1 MSDHRFARAI
11 VLLLAATVLTPALAW
26 AQTPVRVGG
35 AVKEPRPI
43 LKPDP
48 VYPAMALA
56 ANVEGQVI
64 IEATIDREGKV
75 TNARV
80 LRSAPLFE
88 EAAIAAVRQWTYEP
102 SQLNGVPVEVLMTV
116 VVNFRLGATAPATQE
131 ELLSQRLAAAP
142 ADAGA
147 MIELAKI
154 YRDRGLLNEAAR
166 MLERAL
172 GQVKT
177 EAAAAGTGAA
187 ASTAPVRVGGDV
199 KDPKRI
205 TYVPPVFPAVAPQT
219 SASGQVILEIT
230 IAKDGTVKAARVL
243 RSVPLFDQ
251 AALEAVK
258 QWVYEPTLLR
268 GEPVEVLMTVVVN
281 FKIG

>member
-1 MSDHRFARAI
+1 VLFVTAI
-11 VLLLAATVLTPALAW
+11 VLTPALAG
-26 AQTPVRVGG
+26 AQMPVRVGG

-43 LKPDP
+43 LKADP
-48 VYPAMALA
+48 VYPAIALA

-116 VVNFRLGATAPATQE
+116 VVNFRLPAAVPATQE
-131 ELLSQRLAAAP
+131 QLLNQRLAAAP
-142 ADAGA
+142 TDAGA
-147 MIELAKI
+147 MIDLAKV

-172 GQVKT
+172 DQVKS

-187 ASTAPVRVGGDV
+187 SPTAPVRIGGDV
-199 KDPKRI
+199 KEPKRI
-205 TYVPPVFPAVAPQT
+205 TIVPPVYPAIASQANV
-219 SASGQVILEIT
+219 SGQVILEII
-230 IAKDGTVKAARVL
+230 IAKDGTVRSARVL
-243 RSVPLFDQ
+243 RSIPLFDQ
-251 AALEAVK
+251 AALDAVK

-268 GEPVEVLMTVVVN
+268 GEPVEVAMTVVVN
-281 FKIG
+281 FQLR